1 MRPFEYRRPASIGD
15 ASALLARQHG
25 SSAIRPRLLAG
36 GTDLLPMMKNEIDE
50 PTLLIDIKRLNELDD
65 TIVLNADGLRI
76 GALATLAQIEE
87 SPLVHITHPALCQAA
102 AAAAS
107 PQIRNM
113 ATIGG
118 NLLQRPRCWYFRDHE
133 VPCWLKG
140 GDDCP
145 AADGEN
151 QLHAIFGESICR
163 AVHPSDPATALLAL
177 DASVV
182 VRGPSGERA
191 EPLDFFFAMPN
202 DDRRNEHTL
211 RPDELITAIT
221 IPNHSATA
229 LSAYLKA
236 MDRKVWAFALVGV
249 GVMLDIDDE
258 QTIVDAR
265 LVLGGVAPIPW
276 RVPAAETLLIGA
288 TPDEAL
294 FARVAEAALAE
305 ATPLAHNGYK
315 IPLAKTLVK
324 RALEA
329 ASIPVESLA

>member
-1 MRPFEYRRPASIGD
+1 MRPFEYRRPTSIGD

-36 GTDLLPMMKNEIDE
+36 GTDLLPLMKAEIDE
-50 PTLLIDIKRLNELDD
+50 PTLLIDIKRLNDLDD

-87 SPLVHITHPALCQAA
+87 SPLVHIAHPALCQAA

-133 VPCWLKG
+133 VSCWLKG

-145 AADGEN
+145 AAGGEN
-151 QLHAIFGESICR
+151 QQLALFGESTCH

-182 VRGPSGERA
+182 VSGPMGERI
-191 EPLDFFFAMPN
+191 EPLDFFFAVPN
-202 DDRRNEHTL
+202 DDRRIEHTL
-211 RPDELITAIT
+211 RPDEIITAIT
-221 IPNHSATA
+221 IPNRSATA
-229 LSAYLKA
+229 QSAYLKA
-236 MDRKVWAFALVGV
+236 MDRNAWAFALVGV
-249 GVMLDIDDE
+249 GVMLDIDDG
-258 QTIVDAR
+258 QTIMDAR
-265 LVLGGVAPIPW
+265 LVLGGVAQIPW
-276 RVPAAETLLIGA
+276 RVPEAESLLIGA
-288 TPDEAL
+288 APDEAL
-294 FARVAEAALAE
+294 FARAAEVALEGAV
-305 ATPLAHNGYK
+305 PLAHNAYK

-329 ASIPVESLA
+329 ASIPSESLA